1 MDCSKILYIGSTGT
15 GKTFKMKQDICKL
28 SNDFNNQIFIFDFYN
43 EYKQHSLQLMGK
55 DISFV
60 KNNITINPFDLY
72 VENFVEDIVY
82 KFDFISTFLE
92 IIINRQL
99 SHVERSYIDEYLRI
113 LYIPYIKELKNKNF
127 FIDRSIC
134 PTIVDFHNL
143 IKDVEVLNDIYLAL
157 EIFTVGSFKIFDKT
171 NFDTNNLVV
180 RYDFSNLNDSLIR
193 LVSFCCAEDFAL
205 RTKENSK
212 VGIKSNL
219 FIENLDIIRN
229 NFSIS
234 YFDYIW
240 RKTRLN
246 RAAIYANIM
255 CIEDYFKNKEN
266 CTVIMTADL
275 INVFKLSKFELKEM
289 SIFFKLDNEKIE
301 EISNLRL
308 GECCTL

>member
-1 MDCSKILYIGSTGT
+1 MNCSKILYIGSTGT

-43 EYKQHSLQLMGK
+43 EYSQQTLQLMGK
-55 DISFV
+55 DISFM
-60 KNNITINPFDLY
+60 KKDITINPFDLY

-99 SHVERSYIDEYLRI
+99 SYVERSYIDEYLRI
-113 LYIPYIKELKNKNF
+113 LYTPYIKELKNKNV

-134 PTIVDFHNL
+134 QTIVDINNL
-143 IKDVEVLNDIYLAL
+143 IKDEEVLNDIYLAL
-157 EIFTVGSFKIFDKT
+157 EIFTVGSFKIFDRT
-171 NFDTNNLVV
+171 NFDANNLVV

-193 LVSFCCAEDFAL
+193 LVSFCCVEDFVL

-219 FIENLDIIRN
+219 FIDNLDVVRN
-229 NFSIS
+229 QFSSS

-240 RKTRLN
+240 RVARLN
-246 RAAIYANIM
+246 KTSIFANIM
-255 CIEDYFKNKEN
+255 CVDDYFKYKEN

-275 INVFKLSKFELKEM
+275 INVFKLSKFELETM